1 MTHDPIC
8 PEYGCDYGDCF
19 SQSFSD
25 AFCQCDLIAKVRA
38 DEDATGV
45 VWGSDNGYLCLG
57 PRVIRWPKGKHPEG
71 LQALALLISLLD
83 G

>member
-1 MTHDPIC
+1 MGLGPTRERLVDPMPDSSHDPLC

-38 DEDATGV
+38 DEKAKWTHTCP
-45 VWGSDNGYLCLG
+45 DNNCCNGG
-57 PRVIRWPKGKHPEG
+57 PN
-71 LQALALLISLLD
+71 
-83 G
+83 